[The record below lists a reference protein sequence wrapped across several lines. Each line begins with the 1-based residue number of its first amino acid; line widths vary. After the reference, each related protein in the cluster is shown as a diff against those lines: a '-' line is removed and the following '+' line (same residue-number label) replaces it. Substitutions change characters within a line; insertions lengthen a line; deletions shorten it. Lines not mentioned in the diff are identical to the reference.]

1 MAEIKITSSRDNAG
15 EMGAPQNGAASAT
28 VVAPALN
35 RGGSV
40 RDLLINFNAQI
51 QLDRNRALANPTFA
65 IDTNFDIKNTE
76 PITYCTDGLLRTLS
90 DNTSFNTGTTATITA
105 AKWGIA
111 ILTHNGT
118 TATVTWAKTT
128 VMAYASE
135 ALAIAA
141 LGKISTLIPAASY
154 ASLGYVTILAG
165 ASLWT
170 AGTDALEGGAG
181 GTPATTTNYYNDPTL
196 NGTFGGWKIGN
207 ENGDA
212 LTQ

>member
-1 MAEIKITSSRDNAG
+1 MAEIKVTSSRDNSG
-15 EMGAPQNGAASAT
+15 EIGAPQNGAASAT

-35 RGGSV
+35 RGSTS
-40 RDLLINFNAQI
+40 RDLLINYNAEVQFE
-51 QLDRNRALANPTFA
+51 RNRAYGNPTFA

-90 DNTSFNTGTTATITA
+90 DNTSFDTGTTATITA

-111 ILTHNGT
+111 ILTHDGT

-141 LGKISTLIPAASY
+141 LGKISTLIPAASF
-154 ASLGYVTILAG
+154 ASLGYVTVLAG
-165 ASLWT
+165 AALWT
-170 AGTDALEGGAG
+170 AGTDALEGGTG
-181 GTPATTTNYYNDPTL
+181 GTVATTTNYYNDPTL

-207 ENGDA
+207 MDGTA
-212 LTQ
+212 ITQ